1 MLKKKMKPYETYR
14 VYLTMFLT
22 NLNFKIMKKLMI
34 LVSAVALSSTMFAQ
48 DQVSKGKILIEAN
61 TGNAMIGSTNF
72 GFLKLDEFTTFSL
85 GLDGGYCI
93 MDNLALKAGLGY
105 SSEKYGDADAETA
118 INYRLGAKYYAMSKI
133 PVTLDVTGASTEAD
147 EDPMWLGIGA
157 GYAFFLGD
165 NVSIEPG
172 LRYNM
177 SLNSDYSE
185 DAVIQFNVGFA
196 LHF

>member
-1 MLKKKMKPYETYR
+1 
-14 VYLTMFLT
+14 
-22 NLNFKIMKKLMI
+22 
-34 LVSAVALSSTMFAQ
+34 
-48 DQVSKGKILIEAN
+48 
-61 TGNAMIGSTNF
+61 
-72 GFLKLDEFTTFSL
+72 
-85 GLDGGYCI
+85 
-93 MDNLALKAGLGY
+93 
-105 SSEKYGDADAETA
+105 
-118 INYRLGAKYYAMSKI
+118 
-133 PVTLDVTGASTEAD
+133 
-147 EDPMWLGIGA
+147 MWLGIGA

>member
-1 MLKKKMKPYETYR
+1 
-14 VYLTMFLT
+14 
-22 NLNFKIMKKLMI
+22 MKKLMI
-34 LVSAVALSSTMFAQ
+34 LVSAVALSGTMFAQ
-48 DQVSKGKILIEAN
+48 DQVSKGKFLIEAN

-72 GFLKLDEFTTFSL
+72 GYVKQDTYSALRL

-93 MDNLALKAGLGY
+93 MDNLALKVGLGY
-105 SSEKYGDADAETA
+105 SSEKYGDADAINA
-118 INYRLGAKYYAMSKI
+118 ITYRLGAKYYAMSKI
-133 PVTLDVTGASTEAD
+133 PVTLDVTGASTKAD

-172 LRYNM
+172 MRYNM
-177 SLNSDYSE
+177 NLNSDLV
-185 DAVIQFNVGFA
+185 DLPAVIQFNVGFA

>member
-1 MLKKKMKPYETYR
+1 MK
-14 VYLTMFLT
+14 
-22 NLNFKIMKKLMI
+22 KIMI
-34 LVSAVALSSTMFAQ
+34 LLSVVALSGTMFAQ
-48 DQVSKGKILIEAN
+48 NQVSRGWFLIEAN
-61 TGNAMIGSTNF
+61 TGNSTGVVSTMISSTNF
-72 GFLKLDEFTTFSL
+72 GFTKQDNYTRFSY

-105 SSEKYGDADAETA
+105 YSAKINFSDSSVLKNSA
-118 INYRLGAKYYAMSKI
+118 ISYRLGAKYYVMSKI
-133 PVTLDVTGASTEAD
+133 PVTLDVTGQSGQSEWDGVSTKED
-147 EDPMWLGIGA
+147 ELPMWLGIGA

-177 SLNSDYSE
+177 NLNSAIE
-185 DAVIQFNVGFA
+185 DLPAVIQFNVGFA